1 MKKAFFVLLSQLMI
15 FSISAT
21 TVETN
26 TPDSVQDSL
35 IKRFLRF
42 VPDSMAIESV
52 IISDYKDEEVEE
64 SWILITKAVGEDKET
79 EDGNIYWNK
88 ENEYCIDF
96 GERGIIVLFRYKGG
110 EYYIAGENYHCLLNY
125 AANFEDMPH
134 ISYLDER
141 ISLDE
146 SGVLD
151 ISYINGLYPDE
162 SWGCYFKY
170 FNGEFKHIGHPSKS
184 DYASNYFDFIV
195 TESYLI
201 NGKETYNENGD
212 YNDDFK
218 GRYIHYT
225 YKTDPTYLPNISN
238 VDFYMGR
245 TDVENPNLGND
256 ILKIEVDDYKIVD
269 GEKEWYRREI
279 TEEEAE
285 EIKRKDAE
293 DDDTQE

>member
-1 MKKAFFVLLSQLMI
+1 MI

-26 TPDSVQDSL
+26 SPDSVQDSL

-42 VPDSMAIESV
+42 VPDRMAIESV

-64 SWILITKAVGEDKET
+64 SWILITKTIGDDKEI

-96 GERGIIVLFRYKGG
+96 GSRGIIVLFRYKGG
-110 EYYIAGENYHCLLNY
+110 EYYRAVEKYDCLQSTIIDEHGFYEYNGLIDENV
-125 AANFEDMPH
+125 
-134 ISYLDER
+134 
-141 ISLDE
+141 SLDE
-146 SGVLD
+146 NGDLLVDCHD
-151 ISYINGLYPDE
+151 IRPNTF
-162 SWGCYFKY
+162 WGYCHFKY
-170 FNGEFKHIGHPSKS
+170 FNGEFKYLGNISSYPPRGLTWISTS
-184 DYASNYFDFIV
+184 NYASNHFDFIV
-195 TESYLI
+195 TKTFLI
-201 NGKETYNENGD
+201 NWKEEYNENGD

-238 VDFYMGR
+238 VDFYMGK
-245 TDVENPNLGND
+245 TDEENPNLGDD

-269 GEKEWYRREI
+269 GEKQWYRREI
-279 TEEEAE
+279 TEEEE
-285 EIKRKDAE
+285 NEIE
-293 DDDTQE
+293 IQEW